1 MHKFSATK
9 ITKMKKSE
17 KKVKNMALQEDIKQL
32 ILNKGLKAGDLMPTE
47 NELMEYLNVSRSS
60 LREAV
65 KSLEALH
72 ILDIRH
78 GVGTFISESSL
89 TPMIQSLAF
98 HTQLQLQNN
107 IKYLLDIL
115 DIREILQYGFA
126 PLAIANISD
135 TEVDQLQQLSLEL
148 QQLARQNLF
157 SNELEYKIQLQTY
170 QAINNP
176 LLSQYL
182 DAFWQIFNLQ
192 EENLPPTTLS
202 AQEVALHYREWVD
215 AVEARDIN
223 RFQHAVLLYFRTL
236 RQRLQ
241 QKEKENEHH

>member
-1 MHKFSATK
+1 
-9 ITKMKKSE
+9 MKKSE
-17 KKVKNMALQEDIKQL
+17 KKAKNLALQEEIKQF
-32 ILNKGLKAGDLMPTE
+32 ILQKRMRAGDLMPTE

-60 LREAV
+60 LREAI

-78 GVGTFISESSL
+78 GVGTFISKSSL
-89 TPMIQSLAF
+89 IPMIQSLAF
-98 HTQLQLQNN
+98 HTELQLQDNV
-107 IKYLLDIL
+107 KYLLDIL

-126 PLAIANISD
+126 PLALANIRD
-135 TEVDQLQQLSLEL
+135 EEVEMLQKLSVEL
-148 QQLARQNLF
+148 QHLARKNKF
-157 SNELEYKIQLQTY
+157 SVELEYQIHLQTY
-170 QAINNP
+170 QAIQNP

-182 DAFWQIFNLQ
+182 DAFWQIFQQQEKNFPIATTTPTEIALQ
-192 EENLPPTTLS
+192 
-202 AQEVALHYREWVD
+202 YREWVD
-215 AVEARDIN
+215 AVEARDVN